1 MSGLRAKLVA
11 MKSIALSAIRFY
23 QRSLSAYKGF
33 CCAYAS
39 YSGRASCSELGFRA
53 IRRHGVWE
61 GLSVLNQRL
70 EKCGVAHRRRTAR
83 VLGRQNGFLDCGGC
97 DVGGCDSGP
106 AGTCGD
112 MLSCG
117 GADCN
122 WNKKRGSDDE
132 QYVVIPARGNVR
144 N

>member
-1 MSGLRAKLVA
+1 

-23 QRSLSAYKGF
+23 QRSLSPHKGF

-53 IRRHGVWE
+53 IRRHGVWS

-70 EKCGVAHRRRTAR
+70 EKCGIAHRRRTPRA
-83 VLGRQNGFLDCGGC
+83 LGRQHGFLDCGGC
-97 DVGGCDSGP
+97 DVG
-106 AGTCGD
+106 CGD
-112 MLSCG
+112 MLNCG
-117 GADCN
+117 GGDCN
-122 WNKKRGSDDE
+122 WKKKRVSDDD

-144 N
+144 S